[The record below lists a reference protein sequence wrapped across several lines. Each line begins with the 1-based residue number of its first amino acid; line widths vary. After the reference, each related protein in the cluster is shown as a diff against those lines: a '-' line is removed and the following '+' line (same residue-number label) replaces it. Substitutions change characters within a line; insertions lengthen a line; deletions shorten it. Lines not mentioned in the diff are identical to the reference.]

1 LSLQRALE
9 EQKKQ
14 NQQEVAQIA
23 GLLGIPLSGQ
33 RRVEVPNRNS
43 YVFVRLRSNTSEVI
57 QAYNNQVAPA
67 YDLPVIVE
75 RHGNKYIVAGV
86 DSGRYENNWA
96 SQSPFLP
103 RHGNT
108 HTFDLEMGG
117 GGDVVWVQSPQF
129 VPSLVFPSG
138 SVGGSNV
145 IVHPYTIR
153 NSDGTWKYVGNTGTS
168 SLAPYR
174 PTSPTGAIMALVYLD
189 TDTGN
194 PQLLI
199 NSGSVFS
206 NSITGSSQIVSYIPR
221 ITNPG
226 RDIPLAA
233 IRLITGTN
241 VISWNHIYDVRQWLH
256 TIPTGSAGGGGG
268 VGIQGIPVQDE
279 GVFVATGSVLNFVG
293 DNISATVSGSVIR
306 VYVTGSASG
315 GGINTGTLDAR
326 YLKLDTSND
335 PLVGNLRV
343 SGSIEIY
350 TEESHPDTPLT
361 IGSERGG
368 TLLYG
373 YQQYHDSGGIGS
385 PAILLERYPF
395 GTENAVVS
403 APFLKIDESR
413 VSGSINGQLLTHTV
427 DGVERTSLYPNATGT
442 LSNYKFDTTRPRPTG
457 TIHTEWMVS
466 GSSVANLLPDGIF
479 QSRGYPL
486 AWSLIEDKNLAA
498 TTASFDFQNI
508 PAIFKHLKIELYG
521 RSGLAA
527 ATSDGVKMTMNN
539 DSGNNYVGQI
549 QWGGPSPGWTQ
560 QGTAGAP
567 IEISYVGAANTPAGW
582 FSNSEI
588 TIFNY
593 ANANAFKSFQAR
605 GMQLVASGGNVWVY
619 DAAGAWL
626 SNTAVNRVTIY
637 LTAGSFVQYSRATL
651 YGLG

>member
-153 NSDGTWKYVGNTGTS
+153 NSDGTWRYVGNTGTS

-174 PTSPTGAIMALVYLD
+174 PTSPTGAIMALVYLNA
-189 TDTGN
+189 DTGN

-206 NSITGSSQIVSYIPR
+206 NSITGSSHIVSYIPR

-241 VISWNHIYDVRQWLH
+241 VISWSNIYDVRQWLH

-268 VGIQGIPVQDE
+268 PID
-279 GVFVATGSVLNFVG
+279 
-293 DNISATVSGSVIR
+293 
-306 VYVTGSASG
+306 
-315 GGINTGTLDAR
+315 TGTLDAR

-335 PLVGNLRV
+335 PLYNQLLI
-343 SGSIEIY
+343 SGSIRI
-350 TEESHPDTPLT
+350 SKNQMD
-361 IGSERGG
+361 G
-368 TLLYG
+368 
-373 YQQYHDSGGIGS
+373 
-385 PAILLERYPF
+385 
-395 GTENAVVS
+395 VS
-403 APFLKIDESR
+403 APNNTPFYAESYLPEAPIADFEQFVLTGTTVNTPVLTIYRGNLGEGAPKFIQPAIWVGEDSTGGSFYDGILKGVI
-413 VSGSINGQLLTHTV
+413 
-427 DGVERTSLYPNATGT
+427 DGVTRVNTNPSATGT
-442 LSNYKFDTTRPRPTG
+442 LLNYLWDTDKARPTG
-457 TIHTEWMVS
+457 TIHTDWRVS
-466 GSSVANLLPDGIF
+466 GSSIAYLDVGGTFFSSGSALVRESRMSGRHWFTFGVFDTVSPTSAGGNPYAGTVDRNMTFVQWMQGCYIVTTNDGSNYWRIV
-479 QSRGYPL
+479 
-486 AWSLIEDKNLAA
+486 LAA
-498 TTASFDFQNI
+498 DNGTVATTIKEINTSALAPNGWRKLTNTAFDVASITTSQNI
-508 PAIFKHLKIELYG
+508 LYVSVAKVGTPGALYIAGPALE
-521 RSGLAA
+521 
-527 ATSDGVKMTMNN
+527 V
-539 DSGNNYVGQI
+539 
-549 QWGGPSPGWTQ
+549 
-560 QGTAGAP
+560 
-567 IEISYVGAANTPAGW
+567 
-582 FSNSEI
+582 
-588 TIFNY
+588 
-593 ANANAFKSFQAR
+593 
-605 GMQLVASGGNVWVY
+605 LV
-619 DAAGAWL
+619 
-626 SNTAVNRVTIY
+626 
-637 LTAGSFVQYSRATL
+637 
-651 YGLG
+651 